1 MGIFAPVLGAS
12 LFRAGTALPLLERI
26 ASMKRLAIV
35 FAMLFSLLPI
45 VHSEAASLS
54 AVSLSPSSVA
64 GGVAST
70 GTVRLASV
78 APSSGHVITLSSSN
92 TAAATVPATVKVAAG
107 KNSATF
113 SIKTYPTTSNKSTTI
128 YATLGS
134 ATKSAVLTVTPAK
147 LSSLAISPT
156 TIINT
161 RTAVAT
167 VKISGPAPTGG
178 IEIGLSS
185 NNAAASVPE
194 TVTIP
199 AGATSKTFTVTAG
212 TPSAKTSV
220 IISATLGSASK
231 TATISVTPLLLSS
244 YTMGTSV
251 VGGKSL
257 TGTVTLNGTA
267 PTGGA
272 SVQLS
277 SDNSAG
283 TVPATVLVK
292 SGATSATF
300 TLLTKQV
307 TSETTVN
314 VTASFGGV
322 SKSTAT
328 AVKVITVTAMT
339 LNPTSITG
347 GVSSTGSITISGPA
361 PAGGAVIALSTANSD
376 VLTVPASVSIA
387 AGGTTASFKV
397 NATHVTELVQ
407 SSVSASYL
415 GSVKTASITVQPIKL
430 ASISLSP
437 SSTVGGQSAVTG
449 FVTLTGPAPA
459 GGLVVPLTSNNE
471 GVTPYTQTTVQ
482 EGATMASFGMT
493 TVTIESAISAVIT
506 ASFGGVTKSATLSV
520 NPLAVSGITVSP
532 SITGGISTKW
542 RVTLNGVAPA
552 GGTVM
557 TLTSSNPSIITL
569 PATVT
574 IPAGK
579 NTIEMTIV
587 PAVVSVNTKVTLSAK
602 VGQATKSATV
612 TVNTSRLYS
621 IGLNSGITTGGF
633 KATGTIALTG
643 PAPTGGLTVSLSI
656 NSVLGQVPA
665 TVTVPAGSRTTNF
678 TITTTPTLTAKIT
691 TITGTA
697 AGVSTITKL
706 TINPPS
712 LRDVLPSPISV
723 VSGGTT
729 PVTLR
734 LTGPAPAGGMV
745 VNLASSLIAYANVP
759 ATVTVPAGARSVQFL
774 VTSTEGAPI
783 GTTMNMTATLQ
794 GKSKSALIQITAV
807 QLDSFTVTPSSI
819 VGGGT
824 VSGKIT
830 ISGAA
835 PLNGASIS
843 LQTVD
848 SSVEVPDA
856 VTVIK
861 NTTSVTFTIAT
872 LNVTTSK
879 IVTIYATFNSRTVTV
894 DLTLLPLKPSTLTIE
909 PDPIEGT
916 ETATATLQMNGVVP
930 ANASGVTIQLSSSD
944 TDEATVPSTVIVPAG
959 ASSVTFPVTG
969 IPVATSQTVTISATY
984 NGTTVTNT
992 ITINPPRINSL
1003 TLDDVEVVG
1012 SLTRTG
1018 TVTLTS
1024 AAPAGG
1030 WQVSLGS
1037 NSSKA
1042 SVPSTVT
1049 IPAGSTSVPFT
1060 INTTA
1065 VPSEVIARLNAS
1077 RSTQN
1082 AEADLTVLPP
1092 NLINFTMDK
1101 SVVLGGNANATG
1113 TVTIDVPAPS
1123 GGYVINLSSSNTA
1136 IATVPSTV
1144 TISSGQTSATF
1155 TVTSKLTSTTLTA
1168 TISATKNAATFTRD
1182 LQVLTL
1188 TVTEVAL
1195 TQSTVIGGVGTT
1207 TTVTLNTG
1215 APVGGATITLVSGNA
1230 AATVPATLVFA
1241 AGSTSQTFAVNT
1253 SAVQADATAS
1263 ITASFGLTSA
1273 SATLA
1278 IKAPRPTS
1286 LTIAPSS
1293 VIGSVANAT
1302 GTVTLD
1308 GIAPTGGAVVTL
1320 AKTGTGATVP
1330 ANVTVAAGQT
1340 TATFTITSQ
1349 LVSTDQNVDVSA
1361 TFAGTTKSA
1370 SVTIQPLVISSLT
1383 LSPTSVI
1390 GAVANSTGTVTLNAP
1405 APTGG
1410 VVVNLSSNLTSG
1422 ATVAS
1427 TVTVL
1432 AGQTS
1437 ATFQVTSVLVSTAK
1451 SPVITASF
1459 NGSSDTA
1466 TLDVTPLTVS
1476 SVSLSPSSVL
1486 GGSVN
1491 STGTVTINGAAPTGG
1506 VTVTLTSGNTA
1517 AATVPASVV
1526 IAQGATSAT
1535 FTVTSL
1541 VVTSTTPVVI
1551 TGAYNGS
1558 SANATLTVNSFSVS
1572 SLSLSP
1578 STVVGGIANSTGTVT
1593 IGAPAPTG
1601 GLSVT
1606 LTSGTTSAATVP
1618 STVVVPQGQTSAT
1631 FTVTSLNV
1639 TTARSS
1645 VITAAS
1651 GSSAT
1656 ATLTVNPITVSTVS
1670 VNPTSI
1676 VGGTGSVTGTVT
1688 LNVAAP
1694 TGGITVA
1701 LSSSNSLAAAVGA
1714 NVVVPAGQTS
1724 ANFTITTSSVST
1736 ANTIIITAT
1745 YQGSKTATLTVTTT
1759 SINSL
1764 SISPSTVVGGTAN
1777 ATGTITLSQAAP
1789 GSGAVITLTSSNT
1802 SAVTVPASIT
1812 IPSGQTTGTFTAT
1825 SLLVGSQATVTL
1837 TATYNGSKT
1846 GTVTVNP
1853 IVLNSLSISPSSVY
1867 GLVANAT
1874 GTVTLSSAAPT
1885 GGIAVSLSSSDTNAA
1900 TVNATVTVAAG
1911 QTTATF
1917 PIISKTV
1924 SAVSVVTITGTLN
1937 ATKTATL
1944 TVNPLIIN
1952 SVSVSPSSLVGGT
1965 ANASGTVTINS
1976 AAPTGGTVVSLSSNL
1991 GAASVPSTVTVAAG
2005 QTTAN
2010 FTVTTSSV
2018 TAQGTATITATLNG
2032 SATASVTV
2040 NPPTFSSLSIA
2051 NSSLTGGTS
2060 TSVTATIS
2068 TAAPTGGL
2076 SISLSSSSGS
2086 AQVPVTLTIAAG
2098 QTTGTVTITTSA
2110 VSSNTSVTITGSF
2123 NGTNL
2128 TPSFTI
2134 NRPVLTDLTVNPQSF
2149 KGGNGATGTVTLSGP
2164 APSGGMVVSLSDN
2177 SSKLGTPSSVTVA
2190 AGSTTANFTI
2200 TSSNV
2205 YSNTW
2210 VTVSASLN
2218 GVTKTYDVKLKD

>member
-1 MGIFAPVLGAS
+1 
-12 LFRAGTALPLLERI
+12 
-26 ASMKRLAIV
+26 MKRLVIV

-54 AVSLSPSSVA
+54 AVSVSPSSVA

-78 APSSGHVITLSSSN
+78 APSGGHVISLSSSN
-92 TAAATVPATVKVAAG
+92 TAAATVPSSVTIAAG
-107 KNSATF
+107 KNTATF
-113 SIKTYPTTSNKSTTI
+113 SIKTFPTTSNKITSI

-134 ATKSAVLTVTPAK
+134 VTKSVVLTVTPAK

-156 TIINT
+156 TIINE
-161 RTAVAT
+161 RTGVAT

-185 NNAAASVPE
+185 NNAAASVP
-194 TVTIP
+194 VSVSIP
-199 AGATSKTFTVTAG
+199 SGATSKTFSITAG

-220 IISATLGSASK
+220 AITATLGSASK
-231 TATISVTPLLLSS
+231 TAAISVTPLLLSS
-244 YTMGTSV
+244 YTIGSTI
-251 VGGKSL
+251 VGGKTL

-267 PTGGA
+267 PTAGA
-272 SVQLS
+272 SVVLS
-277 SDNSAG
+277 SDNAAG
-283 TVPATVLVK
+283 TVPASVLVK
-292 SGATSATF
+292 SGASSATF
-300 TLLTKQV
+300 NLITKQV
-307 TSETTVN
+307 TSPATVN
-314 VTASFGGV
+314 VTATFNGI

-328 AVKVITVTAMT
+328 TVSVITITSMT
-339 LNPTSITG
+339 LAPTSLTG
-347 GVSSTGSITISGPA
+347 GLSSTGSITISGPA
-361 PAGGAVIALSTANSD
+361 PVGGAVIALTSANPD
-376 VLTVPASVSIA
+376 VISVPTSVSIA
-387 AGGTTASFKV
+387 AGATTAAFKV
-397 NATHVTELVQ
+397 NAAHVVALVQ
-407 SSVSASYL
+407 SSVLASYL
-415 GSVKTASITVQPIKL
+415 GSTKTVALQVQPIKL

-449 FVTLTGPAPA
+449 FVTLSGPAPA
-459 GGLVVPLTSNNE
+459 GGIVVPLTSNNE
-471 GVTPYTQTTVQ
+471 TVIPYTQTTVQ

-506 ASFGGVTKSATLSV
+506 AQYGGVTKSATLSV
-520 NPLAVSGITVSP
+520 NPLAINSITVSP
-532 SITGGISTKW
+532 GFTGGNSTKW
-542 RVTLNGVAPA
+542 RVTMNGVAPA
-552 GGTVM
+552 GGTIM
-557 TLTSSNPSIITL
+557 TLTSSNPAVITL

-587 PAVVSVNTKVTLSAK
+587 PAVVSSDTNVTLTAK
-602 VGQATKSATV
+602 VGLVSKSATV
-612 TVNTSRLYS
+612 TVKASRLYS
-621 IGLNSGITTGGF
+621 IGLNSGITIGGL
-633 KATGTIALTG
+633 KATGTITLTG
-643 PAPTGGLTVSLSI
+643 PAPTGGLAVSLSI
-656 NSVLGQVPA
+656 NSVLGQMPA
-665 TVTVPAGSRTTNF
+665 TVTVPAGSRTINF
-678 TITTTPTLTAKIT
+678 TINTTPTLTAKIT

-712 LRDVLPSPISV
+712 LRDVLPSPISI

-783 GTTMNMTATLQ
+783 GTTMTMTATLQ

-807 QLDSFTVTPSSI
+807 QLETFTVTPTSI

-835 PLNGASIS
+835 PLNGASIA

-848 SSVEVPDA
+848 SSVEVPDT

-879 IVTIYATFNSRTVTV
+879 IVTIYATFNSNTVTV

-909 PDPIEGT
+909 PDSIEGT

-930 ANASGVTIQLSSSD
+930 ANGAGVTVQLSSSD
-944 TDEATVPSTVIVPAG
+944 TDEATVPSTIVVPAG

-969 IPVATSQTVTISATY
+969 VPVATAQTVTISATY
-984 NGTTVTNT
+984 NGTTVNNT
-992 ITINPPRINSL
+992 LTINPPRISTL

-1012 SLTRTG
+1012 SLTRIG

-1024 AAPAGG
+1024 AAPSGG

-1037 NSSKA
+1037 NSNKA
-1042 SVPSTVT
+1042 SVPATVT
-1049 IPAGSTSVPFT
+1049 VPAGSTSATFT

-1065 VPSEVIARLNAS
+1065 VPSQVSARLNAS
-1077 RSTQN
+1077 RSSQN

-1092 NLINFTMDK
+1092 NLINFTLDK
-1101 SVVLGGNANATG
+1101 SIVLGGNANATG
-1113 TVTIDVPAPS
+1113 TVTIDVPAPT
-1123 GGYVINLSSSNTA
+1123 GGYAINLSSSNTG

-1155 TVTSKLTSTTLTA
+1155 TVTSKLTPTTLSA
-1168 TISATKNAATFTRD
+1168 TITASKNAATFTRD

-1188 TVTEVAL
+1188 TVTEISL
-1195 TQSTVIGGVGTT
+1195 TQLTVIGGVGTT
-1207 TTVTLNTG
+1207 ATVTLNTG
-1215 APVGGATITLVSGNA
+1215 APVGGATITLASGNA

-1241 AGSTSQTFAVNT
+1241 AGSTSQTFAIST
-1253 SAVQADATAS
+1253 SAVQADTSAT

-1273 SATLA
+1273 SASLA
-1278 IKAPRPTS
+1278 IKAPRPTT

-1293 VIGSVANAT
+1293 VVGSVNNAT

-1320 AKTGTGATVP
+1320 VKTGTGATVP
-1330 ANVTVAAGQT
+1330 ANVSVAAGQT
-1340 TATFTITSQ
+1340 SATFTITSQ
-1349 LVSTDQNVDVSA
+1349 LVSSDQNVDISA

-1370 SVTIQPLVISSLT
+1370 SVTIQPLIVSSLT
-1383 LSPTSVI
+1383 LSPTTVI
-1390 GAVANSTGTVTLNAP
+1390 GAVGNSTGTVTLNAAAP
-1405 APTGG
+1405 AGG

-1422 ATVAS
+1422 ATVGS

-1432 AGQTS
+1432 AGQSS
-1437 ATFQVTSVLVSTAK
+1437 ATFQVTSVLVSAIK

-1459 NGSSDTA
+1459 NGSSQTA
-1466 TLDVTPLTVS
+1466 SLDVTPLTVS
-1476 SVSLSPSSVL
+1476 SVTLSPSAVL

-1491 STGTVTINGAAPTGG
+1491 STGTVTINGAAPAGG
-1506 VTVTLTSGNTA
+1506 VTVTLTSGNTS

-1526 IAQGATSAT
+1526 IAQGATTAT

-1551 TGAYNGS
+1551 TGSYNGS
-1558 SANATLTVNSFSVS
+1558 SANGTLTVNSFSVA

-1593 IGAPAPTG
+1593 IGAPAPAG
-1601 GLSVT
+1601 GLTVT

-1618 STVVVPQGQTSAT
+1618 ASVVVAQGQTSAT
-1631 FTVTSLNV
+1631 FTVTSLNTS
-1639 TTARSS
+1639 TTKTS

-1656 ATLTVNPITVSTVS
+1656 ATLTVNPITVSAVT

-1676 VGGTGSVTGTVT
+1676 VGGTGSVTATVT

-1694 TGGITVA
+1694 IGGVTVA
-1701 LSSSNSLAAAVGA
+1701 LSSSNPLAASMGA
-1714 NVVVPAGQTS
+1714 NVVVTAGQTS
-1724 ANFTITTSSVST
+1724 ANFTISTSSVST
-1736 ANTIIITAT
+1736 VNTVIITAA
-1745 YQGSKTATLTVTTT
+1745 YQGSKAATLTVNTT

-1764 SISPSTVVGGTAN
+1764 SISPSTVVGGVAN

-1789 GSGAVITLTSSNT
+1789 GSGAVITLSSSNT
-1802 SAVTVPASIT
+1802 SAVTVPVSIT

-1846 GTVTVNP
+1846 GTITVNP
-1853 IVLNSLSISPSSVY
+1853 IVLNSISIGPSSVY

-1900 TVNATVTVAAG
+1900 TVGSTVTVAAG

-1917 PIISKTV
+1917 TITSKTV
-1924 SAVSVVTITGTLN
+1924 SAVSVVTITGSLN
-1937 ATKTATL
+1937 ATRTATL

-1952 SVSVSPSSLVGGT
+1952 SVSVSPSSLIGGT
-1965 ANASGTVTINS
+1965 VNATGTVTINS

-2005 QTTAN
+2005 QTTAT
-2010 FTVTTSSV
+2010 FTVTTTSV
-2018 TAQGTATITATLNG
+2018 AAQGSATITATLNG
-2032 SATASVTV
+2032 SATASLTV
-2040 NPPTFSSLSIA
+2040 APPAFSSLSIA
-2051 NSSLTGGTS
+2051 NSSVTGGTS

-2068 TAAPTGGL
+2068 TAAPNGGL
-2076 SISLSSSSGS
+2076 NISLSSSSGS
-2086 AQVPVTLTIAAG
+2086 AQVPAALTIAAG
-2098 QTTGTVTITTSA
+2098 QTTGTATVTTSA

-2134 NRPVLTDLTVNPQSF
+2134 NRPVLTDLSVNPQQF

-2164 APSGGMVVSLSDN
+2164 APSGGMVVSLADN
-2177 SSKLGTPSSVTVA
+2177 SSKLGTPGSVTVA
-2190 AGSTTANFTI
+2190 AGNTTANFTL
-2200 TSSNV
+2200 TSSDVN
-2205 YSNTW
+2205 SNTW